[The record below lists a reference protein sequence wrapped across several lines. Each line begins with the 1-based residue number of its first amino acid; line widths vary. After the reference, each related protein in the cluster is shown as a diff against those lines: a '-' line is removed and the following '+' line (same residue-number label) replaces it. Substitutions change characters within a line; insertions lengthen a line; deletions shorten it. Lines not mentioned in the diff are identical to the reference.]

1 MDSRHQSL
9 STAGKV
15 GGCYALGFATATH
28 LTPLMGGP
36 INAFLTAMACST
48 LLAALVL
55 YEARRREAECWPP
68 A

>member
-1 MDSRHQSL
+1 MS
-9 STAGKV
+9 A
-15 GGCYALGFATATH
+15 AH

-55 YEARRREAECWPP
+55 YEARCRRREVEARPP

>member
-1 MDSRHQSL
+1 MNSHRHSL

-28 LTPLMGGP
+28 LTPLMGSP

-48 LLAALVL
+48 LLAALVI
-55 YEARRREAECWPP
+55 YDARCNRREA
-68 A
+68 

>member
-1 MDSRHQSL
+1 MNSRRHSL

-36 INAFLTAMACST
+36 INAFLTAMTCST

-55 YEARRREAECWPP
+55 FDERCTRREA
-68 A
+68 